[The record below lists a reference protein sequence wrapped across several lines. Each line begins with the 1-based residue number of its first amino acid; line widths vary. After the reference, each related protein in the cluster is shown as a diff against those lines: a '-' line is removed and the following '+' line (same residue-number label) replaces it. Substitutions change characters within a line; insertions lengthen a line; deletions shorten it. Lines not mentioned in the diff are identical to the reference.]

1 MRNPPWSARVV
12 IPKLK
17 RVLLLAV
24 VTPLGS
30 CMTTTGSPEPAVPN
44 GHNFAYVAPDRE
56 RIHLTQAFDDG
67 SKTYLQFDDAPA
79 SGIEIRDPKSDQAVT
94 YTVDQRY
101 VIVRG
106 VYGALSVAVGRESAT
121 VVNQAMP
128 SIAGPGAV
136 ATVPASDERS
146 PNAARSEPMSTVM
159 APEITPFPDGLR
171 QSVAA
176 NDAIARRIQ
185 AVPVG
190 VPESIQTMHANLRV
204 AALKQE
210 ISMLEENVRRL
221 SAELEAAHAQGFGES
236 LYLRSMGGVPRVV
249 MKFEDNSFDAR
260 VDDRLLG
267 VIGGAAR
274 SANRIYLHGH
284 TDAFVASETGTEL
297 AIRRAVEVRRLLI
310 SLNVDPERI
319 RLFYRGAGNF
329 VANNSTP
336 EGKAMNRRVE
346 IELRKW

>member
-1 MRNPPWSARVV
+1 
-12 IPKLK
+12 
-17 RVLLLAV
+17 
-24 VTPLGS
+24 
-30 CMTTTGSPEPAVPN
+30 MTLTGSPEPAVPD

-67 SKTYLQFDDAPA
+67 SQTYLQFDDAPA
-79 SGIEIRDPKSDQAVT
+79 SGIEIRDPKSDQVVA
-94 YTVDQRY
+94 YTVDERY
-101 VIVRG
+101 LIVPG
-106 VYGALSVAVGRESAT
+106 VYGALRVAIGPESAT

-128 SIAGPGAV
+128 SVAASGAV
-136 ATVPASDERS
+136 AAAPDSGERS
-146 PNAARSEPMSTVM
+146 SNDARSAPMSTVM
-159 APEITPFPDGLR
+159 GPEISPLPDSLR
-171 QSVAA
+171 QSAAA
-176 NDAIARRIQ
+176 NDALARRIQ
-185 AVPVG
+185 TVPVG

-204 AALKQE
+204 TALKQE

-221 SAELEAAHAQGFGES
+221 SAELESAHAQGFGES
-236 LYLRSMGGVPRVV
+236 LYLRSLGGLPRLV
-249 MKFEDNSFDAR
+249 MKFEDNSSEAQ

-267 VIGGAAR
+267 VMGGAAR

-284 TDAFVASETGTEL
+284 TDAFVASETGTDL
-297 AIRRAVEVRRLLI
+297 AIRRTVEVRRLLI

-336 EGKAMNRRVE
+336 EGKALNRRVE